1 MRTKIIALLTI
12 ALLVIACAG
21 NSEKDGSMNTPGTD
35 LTYLALGDSYTIGES
50 VPENERWPVQLV
62 AALNREGVPFQ
73 PPRIIART
81 GWTTG
86 ELIQAIEDE
95 NVTERYSLVSL
106 LIGVNNQYRGLSSEE
121 FREEFTTLL
130 QTALGFTG
138 NGGRVVVLTIPDWG
152 VTPFA
157 RSRNSEVIAAEID
170 LFNSIVKSV
179 SDNFEV
185 PCYDITAISRE
196 AADDSSL
203 VAEDGLHPS
212 GKMYGLWVQSI
223 LPDIV
228 SMFQGFNVSG

>member
-1 MRTKIIALLTI
+1 MRTRIIAMLTI
-12 ALLVIACAG
+12 ALLASACAG
-21 NSEKDGSMNTPGTD
+21 NSEKVKSMNTPGTD

-62 AALNREGVPFQ
+62 ASLNREGIPFQ
-73 PPRIIART
+73 APRIIART

-86 ELIQAIEDE
+86 ELIQAIADE

-106 LIGVNNQYRGLSSEE
+106 LIGVNNQYRGLSPEE
-121 FREEFTTLL
+121 FREEFTALL

-157 RSRNSEVIAAEID
+157 VRRDSEQIAAEID
-170 LFNSIVKSV
+170 LFNGIVKSV
-179 SDNFEV
+179 SGNFEV
-185 PCYDITAISRE
+185 PCYDITGISRE
-196 AADDSSL
+196 AADDAAL

-212 GKMYGLWVQSI
+212 GKMYSLWVQSI

-228 SMFQGFNVSG
+228 SMFKEK

>member
-1 MRTKIIALLTI
+1 MALLTI

-21 NSEKDGSMNTPGTD
+21 NSDKEKTMNTPGTD

-62 AALNREGVPFQ
+62 AALNSEGVPFQ

-106 LIGVNNQYRGLSSEE
+106 LIGVNNQYRGLPSEE
-121 FREEFTTLL
+121 FREEFTALL
-130 QTALGFTG
+130 KTAIGFTG

-157 RSRNSEVIAAEID
+157 ERRDGEAIAEEID
-170 LFNSIVKSV
+170 LFNDIVKSV
-179 SDNFEV
+179 SSNFEV

-196 AADDSSL
+196 AADNISL

-228 SMFQGFNVSG
+228 SMFQDKQGRDPGP